1 MTSATTL
8 REALGP
14 TGSISTRHAW
24 KTVPKNNK
32 AKHLVRGVIVASSC
46 VFVEAMSLAAS
57 P

>member
-24 KTVPKNNK
+24 KRVPQDNRAMNLVLGFIV
-32 AKHLVRGVIVASSC
+32 HLLVLVR
-46 VFVEAMSLAAS
+46 
-57 P
+57 